1 MGTCRRNTMKLES
14 LPKGFRFRPT
24 DEELVYH
31 YLRLKINGRHSDVD
45 VVIPEVDVCKWEPWD
60 LPALSV
66 IKSGDQEWF
75 FFCPRDRKYPN
86 GNRSNRA
93 TEAGYWKATGK
104 DRTIKSHKSS
114 SLGRSTSQLIGMKK
128 TLVFYRGRAPKGE
141 RMNWIMHE
149 YRATG
154 PDLDGTGPG
163 QGDYVLC
170 RLFDKADEKLDYLKT
185 DGVEH
190 ALSFPSTTKS
200 SPDDDT
206 SSHLFQESAMLDV
219 RMQVLEEP
227 EDLNK
232 WWVDLTDTCA
242 SEGVDQSGEETA
254 MEVYEPLRDVSI
266 SEGAMQSNG
275 YTDLFA
281 DDFGD
286 GQNGLNFQDGTSEQ
300 DASLSELLEGLQN
313 HDSNYSYEDSSNS
326 DTSAVTNKSFV
337 PGPTDCVEQTT
348 SAIYEG
354 QICRNLLYAEQS
366 SCQTHLHYGVKEVD
380 SSTDIVGGTCY
391 RPVQTLCHLYHVKDD
406 TTPVSE
412 TGIKIRTHR
421 PRARPVFVNRI
432 AQGTA
437 PRRLRI
443 SYNCRP
449 IAVCYANFKGEEQ
462 ESEPLIT
469 QELEG
474 SFENKETVKTCD
486 PVPEAAKPGSAKAA
500 SFISLFVRQ
509 GSSYYAV
516 GAFMVIIIL
525 SLVFI
530 GMWRCP
536 HFRCS
541 AW

>member
-24 DEELVYH
+24 DEELVNH

-128 TLVFYRGRAPKGE
+128 TLVFHRGRAPKGE
-141 RMNWIMHE
+141 RTNWIMHE

-185 DGVEH
+185 DEVEH
-190 ALSFPSTTKS
+190 AS
-200 SPDDDT
+200 

-219 RMQVLEEP
+219 RMQMLEEP

-254 MEVYEPLRDVSI
+254 MEVYEPLRDALM

-326 DTSAVTNKSFV
+326 DTSAVTNKSSV
-337 PGPTDCVEQTT
+337 PGPTGGLEQTT

-354 QICRNLLYAEQS
+354 QICGNLLHAEQS
-366 SCQTHLHYGVKEVD
+366 SCQTHLQYGVKEVD
-380 SSTDIVGGTCY
+380 SSIDIVGGTCY

-421 PRARPVFVNRI
+421 PRVRPVIVNRI

-437 PRRLRI
+437 PRRFRLL
-443 SYNCRP
+443 YDCRP

-474 SFENKETVKTCD
+474 SFPNENKETVKTCD
-486 PVPEAAKPGSAKAA
+486 PVPDAAKRGSAKAA
-500 SFISLFVRQ
+500 SFTSLFVRQ

-516 GAFMVIIIL
+516 GAFMVIIL

-536 HFRCS
+536 NFRCS